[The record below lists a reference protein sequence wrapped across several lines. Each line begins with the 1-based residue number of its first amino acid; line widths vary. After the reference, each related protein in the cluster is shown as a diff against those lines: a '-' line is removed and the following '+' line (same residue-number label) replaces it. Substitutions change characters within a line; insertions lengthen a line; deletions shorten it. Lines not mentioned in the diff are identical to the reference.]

1 MPEQI
6 TIEKEGVVEIIK
18 FHNPPMNFIS
28 NLMLKEFHAELTR
41 LKNDDSVRVLVLTG
55 GMENSFITHYDVS
68 ELLKFAEL
76 GDQTGGTQAGPKFMA
91 WMLKKMNKYAWLE
104 KIVLKAAQN
113 RPESEQGILY
123 WARCLELLDTMPKPI
138 IAAISGLCLG
148 GGCEISLCCD
158 FRFMADGEKYRIG
171 LPETLVG
178 IIPGGTGTHF
188 RLPAIV
194 GEANALEILLTGNMW
209 TAEEALAM
217 GLINKILPQD
227 ELMPH
232 VMELANRLGKGAPL
246 TKAAIRKN
254 VRQGSRMSFSDSRWL
269 DLFVTNK
276 AMYSQDAKTG
286 MAKYVETV
294 SEYDHLDL
302 DALLEK
308 SDDLLNGREVEYK
321 GK

>member
-6 TIEKEGVVEIIK
+6 TVRKEGVIEIIE

-28 NLMLKEFHAELTR
+28 NIMLEEFHAELTR

-55 GMENSFITHYDVS
+55 GMEDSFITHYDVA
-68 ELLKFAEL
+68 ELLKFAKL
-76 GDQTGGTQAGPKFMA
+76 GDQTGGREAGSKFVA
-91 WMLKKMNKYAWLE
+91 WMLKSMHKYSWFEGLII
-104 KIVLKAAQN
+104 KLLKTRSTA
-113 RPESEQGILY
+113 EQGIFY
-123 WARCLELLDTMPKPI
+123 WARCLELLDTMPKPV

-158 FRFMADGEKYRIG
+158 FRFMADNEKYRIG

-178 IIPGGTGTHF
+178 IIPGGTGTHH

-209 TAEEALAM
+209 TAEQALSM

-227 ELMPH
+227 QLMPH
-232 VMELANRLGKGAPL
+232 VMELAERLGRGAPL

-254 VRQGSRMSFSDSRWL
+254 VRQGARMSFSDSRWL
-269 DLFVTNK
+269 DLLVTNS
-276 AMYSQDAKTG
+276 AMYSEDAKAG
-286 MAKYVETV
+286 MAKYTETV

-308 SDDLLNGREVEYK
+308 SDDLLDGREVEFK